1 MQYIA
6 HFTERSATAHR
17 ELAEIGDQVKA
28 QMGLPKETTFSTAPE
43 DRKQELLREVI
54 ARIQPR
60 SDDWRKEAIKE
71 MRLLLST
78 ALRLPDR
85 AL

>member
-1 MQYIA
+1 
-6 HFTERSATAHR
+6 
-17 ELAEIGDQVKA
+17 
-28 QMGLPKETTFSTAPE
+28 MGLPKETTFSTAPE

-71 MRLLLST
+71 MRLLMST

-85 AL
+85 AS

>member
-1 MQYIA
+1 
-6 HFTERSATAHR
+6 
-17 ELAEIGDQVKA
+17 
-28 QMGLPKETTFSTAPE
+28 
-43 DRKQELLREVI
+43 VI
-54 ARIQPR
+54 AKLQPR

-85 AL
+85 AS